1 MGRTVGGMIET
12 KKALITA
19 LAIPILAL
27 AALTLYKKYILTVGT
42 EVILPIRGFDPRDL
56 LSGHYLIYQIEYG
69 VDGVCSSGDDDKQV
83 FVCLK
88 PKEFLR
94 YNDGECEL
102 PIAGSCRNGRFEAGI
117 EKFYVPEEKAL
128 SLEQAVREK
137 TGSIVLSVTRSGET
151 AVKDLLIDGRSWQTY
166 QPPEKA
172 Q

>member
-1 MGRTVGGMIET
+1 MI
-12 KKALITA
+12 KAKRALVTA
-19 LAIPILAL
+19 LAVPILAL

-42 EVILPIRGFDPRDL
+42 EVVLPIRGFDPRDL
-56 LSGHYLIYQIEYG
+56 LAGHYLIYQIEYG
-69 VDGVCSSGDDDKQV
+69 VDGICSSGYDEEQA

-94 YNDGECEL
+94 YNNGECEL
-102 PIAGSCRNGRFEAGI
+102 LIAGSCRNDRFEAGI
-117 EKFYVPEEKAL
+117 EKFFVPEEKAL
-128 SLEQAVREK
+128 LLEQAVQEK

-166 QPPEKA
+166 QPPAKV